1 MTNSTNSDTWT
12 STKAKLKHKF
22 DKFTDENL
30 DSFKD
35 NMDGLSAKLQSV
47 YGYAKERAEKEVADF
62 KSANQS
68 K

>member
-1 MTNSTNSDTWT
+1 MTTSTTSDNWT

-30 DSFKD
+30 DAFKD
-35 NMDGLSAKLQSV
+35 SMDGLSAKLQSV
-47 YGYAKERAEKEVADF
+47 YGYAKDRADKEVADF